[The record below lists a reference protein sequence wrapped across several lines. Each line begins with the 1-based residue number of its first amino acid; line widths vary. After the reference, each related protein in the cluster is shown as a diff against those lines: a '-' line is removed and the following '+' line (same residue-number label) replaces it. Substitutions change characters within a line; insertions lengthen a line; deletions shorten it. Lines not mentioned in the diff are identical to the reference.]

1 MPYLYLFWQIEQNWL
16 LKQSQKNEVIFF
28 LKTNKDTKF
37 KQLIEIT
44 AIDFPQNEKRF
55 KLVYLLLSHDNNKR
69 LIVDF
74 YIKENDI
81 MDQEVEIINT
91 ETRKE
96 KIKNFIINKR
106 NTIISILVF
115 FVLILFGYFI
125 YQEYLERN
133 RVKLANKY
141 NSLIIE
147 YENGNESNILN
158 SMKEIIKDKD
168 RTYSPLAFYYLLDNN
183 LITSQEEINTY
194 FDIIINE
201 IGLDKENKN
210 LTIFKKGL
218 FNSEFANEN
227 ELLNILN
234 PVIKSDSIWKPH
246 ALYLMAEYYFSKN
259 EKQKSKEFL
268 EKLISLENIND
279 KIKLEAQKRLRS
291 DLSE

>member
-1 MPYLYLFWQIEQNWL
+1 
-16 LKQSQKNEVIFF
+16 
-28 LKTNKDTKF
+28 
-37 KQLIEIT
+37 
-44 AIDFPQNEKRF
+44 
-55 KLVYLLLSHDNNKR
+55 
-69 LIVDF
+69 
-74 YIKENDI
+74 

-96 KIKNFIINKR
+96 KIKNFIINKK
-106 NTIISILVF
+106 NTIISILVI

-201 IGLDKENKN
+201 IGLDNENKN

-268 EKLISLENIND
+268 EKLVSLENIND

>member
-1 MPYLYLFWQIEQNWL
+1 
-16 LKQSQKNEVIFF
+16 
-28 LKTNKDTKF
+28 
-37 KQLIEIT
+37 
-44 AIDFPQNEKRF
+44 
-55 KLVYLLLSHDNNKR
+55 
-69 LIVDF
+69 
-74 YIKENDI
+74 
-81 MDQEVEIINT
+81 MDQEVEIISA

-96 KIKNFIINKR
+96 RIKNLIINNRKS
-106 NTIISILVF
+106 IISTFVF
-115 FVLILFGYFI
+115 LILLLFGFFI
-125 YQEYLERN
+125 YQEYKKGN
-133 RVKLANKY
+133 REQLANKY
-141 NSLIIE
+141 NVSIIE
-147 YENGNESNILN
+147 YENGNKSNILN

-210 LTIFKKGL
+210 LTMFKKGL

>member
-1 MPYLYLFWQIEQNWL
+1 
-16 LKQSQKNEVIFF
+16 
-28 LKTNKDTKF
+28 
-37 KQLIEIT
+37 
-44 AIDFPQNEKRF
+44 
-55 KLVYLLLSHDNNKR
+55 
-69 LIVDF
+69 
-74 YIKENDI
+74 

-96 KIKNFIINKR
+96 KIKNFIINKK

-268 EKLISLENIND
+268 EKLVSLENIND

>member
-1 MPYLYLFWQIEQNWL
+1 
-16 LKQSQKNEVIFF
+16 
-28 LKTNKDTKF
+28 
-37 KQLIEIT
+37 
-44 AIDFPQNEKRF
+44 
-55 KLVYLLLSHDNNKR
+55 
-69 LIVDF
+69 
-74 YIKENDI
+74 

-201 IGLDKENKN
+201 IGLDNENKN
-210 LTIFKKGL
+210 LIIFKKGL